1 MIPKYDEMILPILKI
16 ISDGQEYNNSRIEDE
31 LSKVFNF
38 TDEDRKMKHKSGV
51 RIVYDRISWTKS
63 YMKQARLIEVP
74 KRGIFNIS
82 ARGLQVLEDDIDLV
96 DRNYLMKFQE
106 FRDFINRGKNENSVE
121 DILEEVD
128 SEDTPL
134 ETIEKSMK
142 KLNSSLIEDVL
153 EKLIAIDFYKFEDIV
168 LDLLIKMGYGGSKE
182 EAKQS
187 TSKTQDGG
195 IDGIINEDRLGLDRI
210 YIQAKRW
217 KDTVVGRPEIQK
229 FSGALDTPGAM
240 KGVFITTSTFSDS
253 AIQYAKDLVNKK
265 IILIDGI
272 QLANY
277 MIEFNLG
284 VSTDIVYEIKRIDSD
299 YFLEE

>member
-16 ISDGQEYNNSRIEDE
+16 IADGKEYNNSEIEDQ
-31 LSKVFNF
+31 LSKVFNL
-38 TDEDRKMKHKSGV
+38 TDEDRKIKHKSGV
-51 RIVYDRISWTKS
+51 RVVYDRISWAKS
-63 YMKQARLIEVP
+63 YMKQAKLIEVP
-74 KRGIFNIS
+74 ERGIFNIS
-82 ARGLQVLEDDIDLV
+82 ARGLQVLEEDINLV
-96 DRNYLMKFQE
+96 DREYLMRYPE
-106 FRDFINRGKNENSVE
+106 FRDFLNRGKKDNSME
-121 DILEEVD
+121 DSLEEID
-128 SEDTPL
+128 REDTPL

-142 KLNSSLIEDVL
+142 ELNASLIEDVL
-153 EKLIAIDFYKFEDIV
+153 EKLKNIDFYKFEDIV

-187 TSKTQDGG
+187 TAKTQDGG
-195 IDGIINEDRLGLDRI
+195 IDGIINEDRLGLDNI

-240 KGVFITTSTFSDS
+240 KGIFITTSTFSES
-253 AIQYAKDLVNKK
+253 AIQYAKELVSKK

-299 YFLEE
+299 YFLED

>member
-16 ISDGQEYNNSRIEDE
+16 ISDGQEYNNSKIEDE
-31 LSKVFNF
+31 LSKVFNL
-38 TDEDRKMKHKSGV
+38 TDEDRKIKHKSGV
-51 RIVYDRISWTKS
+51 RVVYDRISWAKS
-63 YMKQARLIEVP
+63 YMKQAKLIEVP

-82 ARGLQVLEDDIDLV
+82 ARGLQVLEDDVDLV
-96 DRNYLMKFQE
+96 DREYLMRYPE
-106 FRDFINRGKNENSVE
+106 FRDFLNRGKKDNSIE
-121 DILEEVD
+121 DSLEEID
-128 SEDTPL
+128 REDTPL

-142 KLNSSLIEDVL
+142 ELNASLIEDVL
-153 EKLIAIDFYKFEDIV
+153 EKLKNIDFYKFEDIV

-187 TSKTQDGG
+187 TGKTQDGG
-195 IDGIINEDRLGLDRI
+195 IDGIINEDRLGLDNI

-240 KGVFITTSTFSDS
+240 KGIFITTSTFSES
-253 AIQYAKDLVNKK
+253 AIQYAKDLVSKK

>member
-1 MIPKYDEMILPILKI
+1 MILPILKI
-16 ISDGQEYNNSRIEDE
+16 ISDGKEYNNSKIEDE
-31 LSKVFNF
+31 LSKVFNL
-38 TDEDRKMKHKSGV
+38 TDEDRKIKHKSGV
-51 RIVYDRISWTKS
+51 RVVYDRISWAKS
-63 YMKQARLIEVP
+63 YMKQAKLIEVP
-74 KRGIFNIS
+74 ERGIFNIS

-96 DRNYLMKFQE
+96 DREYLMKYPE
-106 FRDFINRGKNENSVE
+106 FRDFLNRGKKDNSIE
-121 DILEEVD
+121 GSLEEID
-128 SEDTPL
+128 REDTPL

-142 KLNSSLIEDVL
+142 ELNASLIEDVL
-153 EKLIAIDFYKFEDIV
+153 EKLKNIDFYKFEDIV

-187 TSKTQDGG
+187 TGKTQDGG
-195 IDGIINEDRLGLDRI
+195 IDGIINEDRLGLDNI

-217 KDTVVGRPEIQK
+217 KDTAVGRPEIQK

-240 KGVFITTSTFSDS
+240 KGIFITTSTFSES
-253 AIQYAKDLVNKK
+253 AIEYAKDLVNKK

>member
-16 ISDGQEYNNSRIEDE
+16 ISDGKEYNNSKIEDE
-31 LSKVFNF
+31 LSKVFNL
-38 TDEDRKMKHKSGV
+38 TDEDRKIKHKSGV
-51 RIVYDRISWTKS
+51 RVVYDRISWAKS
-63 YMKQARLIEVP
+63 YMKQAKLIEVP
-74 KRGIFNIS
+74 ERGIFNIS
-82 ARGLQVLEDDIDLV
+82 ARGLQVLEDDVDLV
-96 DRNYLMKFQE
+96 DREYLMRYPE
-106 FRDFINRGKNENSVE
+106 FRDFLNRGKKDNSIE
-121 DILEEVD
+121 DSLEEID
-128 SEDTPL
+128 REDTPL

-142 KLNSSLIEDVL
+142 ELNASLIEDVL
-153 EKLIAIDFYKFEDIV
+153 EKLKNIDFYKFEDIV

-187 TSKTQDGG
+187 TGKTQDGG
-195 IDGIINEDRLGLDRI
+195 IDGIINEDRLGLDNI

-217 KDTVVGRPEIQK
+217 KDTAVGRPEIQK

-240 KGVFITTSTFSDS
+240 KGIFITTSTFSES
-253 AIQYAKDLVNKK
+253 AIEYAKDLVNKK

-284 VSTDIVYEIKRIDSD
+284 VSTDIIYEIKRIDSD

>member
-16 ISDGQEYNNSRIEDE
+16 IADGQEYNNSKIEDE
-31 LSKVFNF
+31 LSKVYNL
-38 TDEDRKMKHKSGV
+38 TDEDRKIKHKSGV
-51 RIVYDRISWTKS
+51 RVVYDRISWAKS
-63 YMKQARLIEVP
+63 YMKQAKLIEVP
-74 KRGIFNIS
+74 ERGIFNIS
-82 ARGLQVLEDDIDLV
+82 ARGLEVLEEDIDLV
-96 DRNYLMKFQE
+96 DREYLMRYPE
-106 FRDFINRGKNENSVE
+106 FRDFLNRGKKDNFTE
-121 DILEEVD
+121 DNLEKVD
-128 SEDTPL
+128 TEDTPL

-142 KLNSSLIEDVL
+142 ELNASLVEDVL
-153 EKLIAIDFYKFEDIV
+153 EKLRNIDFYKFEDIV
-168 LDLLIKMGYGGSKE
+168 LDLLIKMGYGGSRE

-195 IDGIINEDRLGLDRI
+195 IDGIINEDRLGLDNI

-217 KDTVVGRPEIQK
+217 KDTVVSRPEIQK

-240 KGVFITTSTFSDS
+240 KGIFITTSTFSES
-253 AIQYAKDLVNKK
+253 AIQYAKDLVSKK

>member
-16 ISDGQEYNNSRIEDE
+16 ISDGKEYNNSKIEDE
-31 LSKVFNF
+31 LSKVFNL
-38 TDEDRKMKHKSGV
+38 TDEDRKIKHKSGV
-51 RIVYDRISWTKS
+51 RVVYDRISWAKS
-63 YMKQARLIEVP
+63 YMKQAKLIEVP
-74 KRGIFNIS
+74 ERGIFNIS
-82 ARGLQVLEDDIDLV
+82 ARGLQVLEDDVDLV
-96 DRNYLMKFQE
+96 DREYLMRYPE
-106 FRDFINRGKNENSVE
+106 FRDFLNRGKKDNSIE
-121 DILEEVD
+121 DSLEEID
-128 SEDTPL
+128 REDTPL

-142 KLNSSLIEDVL
+142 ELNASLIEDVL
-153 EKLIAIDFYKFEDIV
+153 EKLKNIDFYKFEDIV

-187 TSKTQDGG
+187 TGKTQDGG
-195 IDGIINEDRLGLDRI
+195 IDGIINEDRLGLDNI

-217 KDTVVGRPEIQK
+217 KDTAVGRPEIQK

-240 KGVFITTSTFSDS
+240 KGIFITTSTFSES
-253 AIQYAKDLVNKK
+253 AIEYAKDLVNKK

>member
-1 MIPKYDEMILPILKI
+1 MILPILKI
-16 ISDGQEYNNSRIEDE
+16 ISDGKEYNNSKIEDE
-31 LSKVFNF
+31 LSKVFNL
-38 TDEDRKMKHKSGV
+38 TDEDRKIKHKSGV
-51 RIVYDRISWTKS
+51 RVVYDRISWAKS
-63 YMKQARLIEVP
+63 YMKQAKLIEVP
-74 KRGIFNIS
+74 ERGIFNIS
-82 ARGLQVLEDDIDLV
+82 ARGLQVLEDDVDLV
-96 DRNYLMKFQE
+96 DREYLMRYPE
-106 FRDFINRGKNENSVE
+106 FRDFLNRGKKDNSIE
-121 DILEEVD
+121 DSLEEID
-128 SEDTPL
+128 REDTPL

-142 KLNSSLIEDVL
+142 ELNASLIEDVL
-153 EKLIAIDFYKFEDIV
+153 EKLKNIDFYKFEDIV

-187 TSKTQDGG
+187 TGKTQDGG
-195 IDGIINEDRLGLDRI
+195 IDGIINEDRLGLDNI

-217 KDTVVGRPEIQK
+217 KDTAVGRPEIQK

-240 KGVFITTSTFSDS
+240 KGIFITTSTFSES
-253 AIQYAKDLVNKK
+253 AIEYAKDLVNKK

>member
-16 ISDGQEYNNSRIEDE
+16 ISDGQEYNNSKIEDE
-31 LSKVFNF
+31 LSKVFNL
-38 TDEDRKMKHKSGV
+38 TDEDRKIKHKSGV
-51 RIVYDRISWTKS
+51 RVVYDRISWAKS
-63 YMKQARLIEVP
+63 YMKQAKLIEVP

-82 ARGLQVLEDDIDLV
+82 ARGLQVLEDDVDLV
-96 DRNYLMKFQE
+96 DREYLMRYPE
-106 FRDFINRGKNENSVE
+106 FRDFLNRGKKDNSIE
-121 DILEEVD
+121 GSLEEID
-128 SEDTPL
+128 REDTPL

-142 KLNSSLIEDVL
+142 ELNASLIEDVL
-153 EKLIAIDFYKFEDIV
+153 EKLKNIDFYKFEDIV

-187 TSKTQDGG
+187 TGKTQDGG
-195 IDGIINEDRLGLDRI
+195 IDGIINEDRLGLDNI

-240 KGVFITTSTFSDS
+240 KGIFITTSTFSES
-253 AIQYAKDLVNKK
+253 AIQYAKDLVSKK

>member
-1 MIPKYDEMILPILKI
+1 MIPKYDEVILPILKI
-16 ISDGQEYNNSRIEDE
+16 ISDGKEYNNSKIEDE
-31 LSKVFNF
+31 LSKVFNL
-38 TDEDRKMKHKSGV
+38 TDEDRKIKHKSGV
-51 RIVYDRISWTKS
+51 RVVYDRISWAKS
-63 YMKQARLIEVP
+63 YMKQAKLIEVP
-74 KRGIFNIS
+74 ERGIFNIS
-82 ARGLQVLEDDIDLV
+82 ARGLQVLEDDVDLV
-96 DRNYLMKFQE
+96 DREYLMRYPE
-106 FRDFINRGKNENSVE
+106 FRDFLNRGKKDNSIE
-121 DILEEVD
+121 DSLEEID
-128 SEDTPL
+128 REDTPL

-142 KLNSSLIEDVL
+142 ELNASLIEDVL
-153 EKLIAIDFYKFEDIV
+153 EKLKNIDFYKFEDIV

-187 TSKTQDGG
+187 TGKTQDGG
-195 IDGIINEDRLGLDRI
+195 IDGIINEDRLGLDNI

-217 KDTVVGRPEIQK
+217 KDTAVGRPEIQK

-240 KGVFITTSTFSDS
+240 KGIFITTSTFSES
-253 AIQYAKDLVNKK
+253 AIEYAKDLVNKK

>member
-16 ISDGQEYNNSRIEDE
+16 IGDGKEYNNSKIEDE
-31 LSKVFNF
+31 LSKVFNL
-38 TDEDRKMKHKSGV
+38 TDEDRKIKHKSGV
-51 RIVYDRISWTKS
+51 RVVYDRISWAKS
-63 YMKQARLIEVP
+63 YMKQAKLIEVP
-74 KRGIFNIS
+74 ERGIFNIS
-82 ARGLQVLEDDIDLV
+82 ARGLQVLEDDVDLV
-96 DRNYLMKFQE
+96 DREYLMRYPE
-106 FRDFINRGKNENSVE
+106 FRDFLNRGKKDNSIE
-121 DILEEVD
+121 DSLEEID
-128 SEDTPL
+128 REDTPL

-142 KLNSSLIEDVL
+142 ELNASLIEDVL
-153 EKLIAIDFYKFEDIV
+153 EKLKNIDFYKFEDIV

-187 TSKTQDGG
+187 TGKTQDGG
-195 IDGIINEDRLGLDRI
+195 IDGIINEDRLGLDNI

-240 KGVFITTSTFSDS
+240 KGIFITTSTFSES